1 MNNYVASSEL
11 THHGV
16 LGMKWGIRR
25 YQPYGTAYDAEHK
38 GKFVGERKRGTG
50 DGSKGARVS
59 AGLKN
64 HAGTIRKPANAKQL
78 PRKQKNADD
87 QPKEV
92 TVDLTGAKTKQE
104 VHDRVKKSVNVPDH
118 YGNNLDALNDVATE
132 QGITKI
138 NIKGKDSLSGEMKDY
153 ADKMQKLSDDL
164 QNDSKADKRSP
175 EHKAE
180 IDANEAA
187 RREELK
193 KYVHGD
199 QFDMNKLYDDANN
212 NVKECEKAIDDIN
225 KFGTKSKAYQNSEYK
240 QEIEDLC
247 DEYEKYAD
255 IKIDENAKAEI
266 MLEYLKYDLQDYKD
280 LKDWANEG
288 LADEDRVSPQK
299 VMQQIHNKYNKKA
312 DEINKKYS
320 AKHSD
325 LHGWAI
331 ADELYHHGVLGM
343 KWGVRRYQ
351 SYEENPKLS
360 DREKK
365 KINRKYEKLTNK
377 AYKKHKKEIANE
389 MNKRLDEH
397 FSKQETIDKFKSYAK
412 YGLSEQTMQWMYDN
426 EVETYMQENMSE
438 VAHKMIQN
446 DKAYKEAEEL
456 AKQYGMAEWSE
467 AYKKV
472 HGHEERKKQEEERRK
487 QEERKKQEERQ
498 RELELQKQKEKKIE
512 IKKNEAKKEVQE
524 GYDYAMKQY
533 NKYISKNE
541 KDLKEAKEGLRK
553 FNDDDYDTP
562 FVRELLKDKGV
573 DPSTVDF
580 SDPDSV
586 GRDIISGAKHRYN
599 YDIENSPGIIDAYKQ
614 LSDEA
619 DEWLE
624 KEMKKI
630 DDKETYEWELELL
643 LDD

>member
-1 MNNYVASSEL
+1 MNNYVVSSEL

-25 YQPYGTAYDAEHK
+25 YQPYGTAYDTKHK
-38 GKFVGERKRGTG
+38 GKFVGERKTKKTRSDRDPQANRSSTNAR
-50 DGSKGARVS
+50 KGAYK
-59 AGLKN
+59 L
-64 HAGTIRKPANAKQL
+64 NAKSVEKIKK
-78 PRKQKNADD
+78 RSSTNKD
-87 QPKEV
+87 EV
-92 TVDLTGAKTKQE
+92 TIDVSGAKTKDE
-104 VHDRVKKSVNVPDH
+104 IHDRVQKSVNTPDY
-118 YGNNLDALNDVATE
+118 YGRNLDALNDVLTE
-132 QGITKI
+132 QGIKKV
-138 NIKGKDSLSGEMKDY
+138 NIKG
-153 ADKMQKLSDDL
+153 ADKTEGEAKEYTKKMQELADDIR
-164 QNDSKADKRSP
+164 NDGKADKRSP

-187 RREELK
+187 RKEELK

-212 NVKECEKAIDDIN
+212 NVKECEKAIDDIS

-288 LADEDRVSPQK
+288 LADEDKISPQK

-320 AKHSD
+320 VKHSD
-325 LHGWAI
+325 MCGWI
-331 ADELYHHGVLGM
+331 MADELYHHGVLGM

-360 DREKK
+360 DRQKK
-365 KINRKYEKLTNK
+365 KLNRKYEKLTNK
-377 AYKKHKKEIANE
+377 AYKRNKESIANE
-389 MNKRLDEH
+389 MNRRVNEH
-397 FSKQETIDKFKSYAK
+397 FSKQETIDKYRSYAES
-412 YGLSEQTMQWMYDN
+412 GLSESTLEMLYDS
-426 EVETYMQENMSE
+426 EVQSYMQENMSE

-472 HGHEERKKQEEERRK
+472 HGHEEKKKQEEA
-487 QEERKKQEERQ
+487 KKQEEQ
-498 RELELQKQKEKKIE
+498 RKTFELQKQREKKIE
-512 IKKNEAKKEVQE
+512 TKKNEERKEIEAQKE
-524 GYDYAMKQY
+524 KTMKEY
-533 NKYISKNE
+533 NKYLSKNE
-541 KDLKEAKEGLRK
+541 ADLKEGKEGLEK
-553 FNDDDYDTP
+553 FRNGDYDTP
-562 FVRELLKDKGV
+562 FVRELLKDKGI

-580 SDPDSV
+580 SNPNSV
-586 GRDIISGAKHRYN
+586 GRDVISDAKHRYN
-599 YDIENSPGIIDAYKQ
+599 YNVKDCTENIGVFKQ
-614 LSDEA
+614 LVNEANDYYDEKF
-619 DEWLE
+619 
-624 KEMKKI
+624 KEIDKKEYY
-630 DDKETYEWELELL
+630 DWEL
-643 LDD
+643 D

>member
-1 MNNYVASSEL
+1 MNNYVMSSEL

-50 DGSKGARVS
+50 DGSKGAKVS

-78 PRKQKNADD
+78 PRKQKNAD

-164 QNDSKADKRSP
+164 QADSKGDDTIKNVASLTDKEKTTHSENRAKEFLKAYKEYDEALGKLFEKDGLENFDDQELELRKKMLDPIVSKLEKEGYEVFEGGGRDDGIDYLDVQLFADGKNYFGRLDSNG
-175 EHKAE
+175 EF
-180 IDANEAA
+180 DFY
-187 RREELK
+187 EEDELEYSDIK
-193 KYVHGD
+193 DKTKYVI
-199 QFDMNKLYDDANN
+199 AN
-212 NVKECEKAIDDIN
+212 
-225 KFGTKSKAYQNSEYK
+225 
-240 QEIEDLC
+240 
-247 DEYEKYAD
+247 
-255 IKIDENAKAEI
+255 
-266 MLEYLKYDLQDYKD
+266 
-280 LKDWANEG
+280 
-288 LADEDRVSPQK
+288 
-299 VMQQIHNKYNKKA
+299 
-312 DEINKKYS
+312 
-320 AKHSD
+320 
-325 LHGWAI
+325 
-331 ADELYHHGVLGM
+331 DELFHHGVLGM

-360 DREKK
+360 DRQKK
-365 KINRKYEKLTNK
+365 KLNRKYEKLTNK
-377 AYKKHKKEIANE
+377 AYKRNKKEIANE
-389 MNKRLDEH
+389 MNRRVNEH
-397 FSKQETIDKFKSYAK
+397 FSKQETIDKYRSYAES
-412 YGLSEQTMQWMYDN
+412 GLSENTLEMLYDS
-426 EVETYMQENMSE
+426 EVQSYMQENMSE

-472 HGHEERKKQEEERRK
+472 HGHEEKKKQEEA
-487 QEERKKQEERQ
+487 KKQEEQ
-498 RELELQKQKEKKIE
+498 RKTFELQKQREKKIE
-512 IKKNEAKKEVQE
+512 TKKNEERKEIEAQKE
-524 GYDYAMKQY
+524 KTMKEY
-533 NKYISKNE
+533 NKYLSKNE
-541 KDLKEAKEGLRK
+541 ADLKEGKEGLEK
-553 FNDDDYDTP
+553 FRNGDYDTP

-580 SDPDSV
+580 SNPNSV
-586 GRDIISGAKHRYN
+586 GRDVISDAKHRYN
-599 YDIENSPGIIDAYKQ
+599 YNVKDCPENIGVFKQ
-614 LSDEA
+614 LVNEANDYYDEKF
-619 DEWLE
+619 
-624 KEMKKI
+624 KEIDKK
-630 DDKETYEWELELL
+630 TYYDWEL
-643 LDD
+643 D